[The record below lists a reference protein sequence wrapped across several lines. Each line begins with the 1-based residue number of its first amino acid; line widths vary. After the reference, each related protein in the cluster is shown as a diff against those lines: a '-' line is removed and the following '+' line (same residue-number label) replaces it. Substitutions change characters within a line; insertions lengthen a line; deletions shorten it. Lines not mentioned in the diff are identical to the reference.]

1 MATNVNPYTGDG
13 AIEVAFVNDYKTT
26 IQFLLQ
32 QQGSRFRS
40 CVMEDT
46 YKGKAGMAVEQFG
59 VATAQ
64 KRVQRH
70 EDTPILG
77 LAQDARWVFPND
89 YEWGDLIDDQDK
101 LRMIIDPTSAKAQA
115 GAFAMSRAQDDEI
128 IAAFFASSFVGQ
140 NGSDTETFDT
150 TNYQVASTVGGTGSS
165 LNVAKLQSAKQKLML
180 ANKGE
185 ILEPIYCAI
194 SSEEHDA
201 LLKEVQVTNRD
212 YNGGGAV
219 LEEGMVKR
227 FMGFNFIITERLTL
241 DSTST
246 YRQIPVWVKSG
257 MHLGVWEDIVAKVS
271 PRADKGFATQIYL
284 RETIGSTRLMQGKVV
299 QILATV

>member
-1 MATNVNPYTGDG
+1 MSANVNPYTGDG

-32 QQGSRFRS
+32 QQGSRFRAS
-40 CVMEDT
+40 VMEDT

-64 KRVQRH
+64 KRTTRH
-70 EDTPILG
+70 GDTPILG
-77 LAQDARWVFPND
+77 LSQDARWVFPND

-115 GAFAMSRAQDDEI
+115 GAFAMQRAQDDEI
-128 IAAFFASSFVGQ
+128 IAAFFASSYVGQ

-150 TNYQVASTVGGTGSS
+150 TNYQVASTVGGTASS
-165 LNVAKLQSAKQKLML
+165 LNVAKLQSAKRLLMK

-185 ILEPIYCAI
+185 IMEPIYCAI

-201 LLKEVQVTNRD
+201 LLKEIQVVNKD
-212 YNGGGAV
+212 YNSQMV
-219 LEEGMVKR
+219 LEEGDIKR
-227 FMGFNFIITERLTL
+227 FMGMEFILTERLTN
-241 DSTST
+241 DSTGT
-246 YRQIPVWVKSG
+246 YRNIPVWLKSG
-257 MHLGVWEDIVAKVS
+257 MHLGIWEDIVAKVS
-271 PRADKGFATQIYL
+271 PRPDKGFATQIYL
-284 RETIGSTRLMQGKVV
+284 RETIGATRLMQGKVI
-299 QILATV
+299 QIQTTI